1 MALFGGKRDV
11 SLFRSLNRELI
22 HRYIDTEVLV
32 YKLNLINTTTNLYG
46 SINTLGSNKLY
57 FNNAT
62 AYGEASFASVY
73 GLYFAATTYPTES
86 MATQIIFNGF
96 PYNSGIS

>member
-32 YKLNLINTTTNLYG
+32 YKLNLINTTTNLYDETDSKVYDSATLIPSIVTLEDPTWNSEDYG
-46 SINTLGSNKLY
+46 SDVTQ
-57 FNNAT
+57 
-62 AYGEASFASVY
+62 
-73 GLYFAATTYPTES
+73 AATFAFLKDDLVDKNIPLEKK
-86 MATQIIFNGF
+86 
-96 PYNSGIS
+96 